1 MESGLS
7 VADLLQAT
15 GGNRNDGLFG
25 GNGSG
30 FIVLILFLLLMGG
43 NGWGGNNANA
53 QNFTRAEMYEGFNNQ
68 EITGKLDGIT
78 NGLCSGFYNANTTM
92 LNGFNSIGSQIA
104 DSRYAMQNCCCE
116 TNRNIDALKYTS
128 AQNTCDIITASNA
141 NTQRILDSLCQ
152 DRIQSLRD
160 KVAEKDQMLQT
171 ANFQLSQQA
180 QTTNIVQQLQPTP
193 RPAYITA
200 SPYQAQ
206 MYAWN
211 NYGTCGC

>member
-1 MESGLS
+1 
-7 VADLLQAT
+7 
-15 GGNRNDGLFG
+15 
-25 GNGSG
+25 
-30 FIVLILFLLLMGG
+30 
-43 NGWGGNNANA
+43 
-53 QNFTRAEMYEGFNNQ
+53 MYDGFNNQ
-68 EITGKLDGIT
+68 EVNSKLDGIT
-78 NGLCSGFYNANTTM
+78 NGICNGFYTANTTA
-92 LNGFNSIGSQIA
+92 LNGFNGIGNQIA

-116 TNRNIDALKYTS
+116 TNRNIDALKYSTT
-128 AQNTCDIITASNA
+128 QNACDIITASNA
-141 NTQRILDSLCQ
+141 NTQRILDVLCQ

-180 QTTNIVQQLQPTP
+180 QTTSIVQQLQPTP

-211 NYGTCGC
+211 NYGNCGC